1 MECVRDEILDTLDSF
16 GDIDSCVLEC
26 ALTVYSAISSEF
38 DKIISVMESNG
49 ETIDSGFGLFQESE
63 LLDYATG
70 KNTADSTI
78 MKIIKFVPKLIIG
91 IIKSIGSIFTKDNK
105 KDLDTSIKNAQYTIT
120 NADEA
125 QLTQLAKQSNEASN
139 GSINFD
145 PKTKKFTLGEKFKHT
160 KNRLIMLGLFP
171 AVMTKIRRACK
182 SKNVPYKSLAN
193 DIKDIFLKNKPVDGE
208 TVAYT
213 LDSLKELLNDSFT
226 VSLAL
231 KASCEEVSALLE
243 KQMSNDLA
251 NGKDIEKSKAA
262 KDLIDQIGKISGV
275 VTSVTGF
282 TAISRKVLKLFG
294 RSAAHSAMYAD
305 KYDELADLK
314 AEEKKLKSV
323 AKEKKKQAKLERT
336 LQLKKKNITKLRD
349 DAKEDVFWGN
359 EDIAKVREKNKEED
373 EIYEKTGRYPSNK
386 FYEYE
391 GVKKT

>member
-1 MECVRDEILDTLDSF
+1 MECVRDEILDTIDSF
-16 GDIDSCVLEC
+16 RGIDSCVLEC
-26 ALTVYSAISSEF
+26 ALTVYDAMSSEF

-49 ETIDSGFGLFQESE
+49 ETIDSGFGLFQEGE

-91 IIKSIGSIFTKDNK
+91 IIKSIGSIFTKENK
-105 KDLDTSIKNAQYTIT
+105 KDMDDTIKNAQYTIT
-120 NADEA
+120 NADES

-145 PKTKKFTLGEKFKHT
+145 PKTKKFVFGEKFKHT

-171 AVMTKIRRACK
+171 AVITKIRRACK

-213 LDSLKELLNDSFT
+213 LDSLKEMLDDSFT

-231 KASCEEVSALLE
+231 KASCEEVSSLLE
-243 KQMSNDLA
+243 NQMRKDLA

-262 KDLIDQIGKISGV
+262 KELIDQIGKISGV

-314 AEEKKLKSV
+314 AEKKKLKSV
-323 AKEKKKQAKLERT
+323 AKEKKKQAKLE
-336 LQLKKKNITKLRD
+336 TKLQTKKMNAQYGRD
-349 DAKEDVFWGN
+349 RAKDDVEEADDRLN
-359 EDIAKVREKNKEED
+359 KVREFNKSED
-373 EIYEKTGRYPSNK
+373 ELYDGTGHGFMRVP
-386 FYEYE
+386 
-391 GVKKT
+391 